1 MYMSISYFSISPLF
15 LCAVR
20 FYTAMSGHHTIRMF
34 SYVVLIFPFFL
45 GACCCLVPASMHW
58 NSQWREFS
66 EDVKDR
72 SFPLPPLP
80 PLFFFILILRLLCR
94 H

>member
-1 MYMSISYFSISPLF
+1 MSFSSSPF
-15 LCAVR
+15 FWRFFFIFFRAVR

-72 SFPLPPLP
+72 SFPLPPP
-80 PLFFFILILRLLCR
+80 PFFFILILRLLCR